1 MCAFQF
7 ASQAEQKQID
17 NAINGE
23 KPSKELKNQCALDQY
38 LDN

>member
-1 MCAFQF
+1 VCFTF

-17 NAINGE
+17 NAQWW
-23 KPSKELKNQCALDQY
+23 KPSKELKINALLDQY